1 MNFWKSLYICS
12 VKSRQSLS
20 NQTAGYCFYMTPIP
34 TDLNHFD
41 GRRFNSY
48 SNYFTKQFGGRVQK
62 ISIDAGFSCPNRDG
76 KISTGGCT
84 FCSNDAFNPSYCRP
98 EKSIKQQIE
107 EGIKF
112 HQRRYRRA
120 NKYLAYFQPFSNT
133 YKPLEELKRIY
144 AEALEPIDSRQH
156 TAQRRNDMDSK
167 AEETPEIIGIVIGT
181 RPDLVDEALLQYLN
195 EIQKTHYVMLEYGV
209 ESVYDETLKRVNRGH
224 DFATAERA
232 IHITA
237 DYGIPCG
244 AHFIFGLPGE
254 SKTMM
259 LDAAD
264 VISQLPLTTVKFHQ
278 LQIFKGTKMAEEYL
292 EHPDHF
298 HLFDLEEYIDFV
310 IDFAER
316 LNPDIVIE
324 RFAGEVPPRYL
335 VSEPWM
341 KLRYDEVL
349 SRIEKRMEERDT
361 WQGKTFI
368 QFFHATP

>member
-1 MNFWKSLYICS
+1 
-12 VKSRQSLS
+12 
-20 NQTAGYCFYMTPIP
+20 MTYPWG
-34 TDLNHFD
+34 DN
-41 GRRFNSY
+41 RRFNSY
-48 SNYFTKQFGGRVQK
+48 NNYFTKQFGSRVQK

-84 FCSNDAFNPSYCRP
+84 FCSNAAFNPSYCKP

-107 EGIKF
+107 EGVEF

-120 NKYLAYFQPFSNT
+120 NQYLAYFQPFSNT

-144 AEALEPIDSRQH
+144 AEALEPIDSIS
-156 TAQRRNDMDSK
+156 AQPITRNDMDSK
-167 AEETPEIIGIVIGT
+167 AVEAPRVIGVVIGT
-181 RPDLVDEALLQYLN
+181 RPDLIDEALLQHLN

-209 ESVYDETLKRVNRGH
+209 ESVYDETLQRVNRGH
-224 DFATAERA
+224 DFATAEKA
-232 IHITA
+232 ICTTA

-254 SKTMM
+254 SKAMM

-264 VISQLPLTTVKFHQ
+264 IISRLPLTTVKFHQ
-278 LQIFKGTKMAEEYL
+278 LQIFKDTPMAEEYL
-292 EHPDHF
+292 QHPEHF

-349 SRIEKRMEERDT
+349 NRIEKRMEERNT
-361 WQGKTFI
+361 WQGRVFNEK
-368 QFFHATP
+368 QS

>member
-1 MNFWKSLYICS
+1 
-12 VKSRQSLS
+12 
-20 NQTAGYCFYMTPIP
+20 MTYPWGD
-34 TDLNHFD
+34 T
-41 GRRFNSY
+41 RRFNSY

-84 FCSNDAFNPSYCRP
+84 FCSNAAFNPSYCRP

-107 EGIKF
+107 EGIEF

-133 YKPLEELKRIY
+133 YKPLEELKSIY
-144 AEALEPIDSRQH
+144 EQAFEAIDSIP
-156 TAQRRNDMDSK
+156 AQPSARNDMASK
-167 AEETPEIIGIVIGT
+167 PEIIGIVIGT
-181 RPDLVDEALLQYLN
+181 RPDLIDEDILQYLS
-195 EIQKTHYVMLEYGV
+195 EIQQRHYVMLEYGV

-224 DFATAERA
+224 DFATAEKA
-232 IHITA
+232 IRLTA
-237 DYGIPCG
+237 EHNIPCG

-259 LDAAD
+259 LDAAET
-264 VISQLPLTTVKFHQ
+264 ISQLPLTTVKFHQ
-278 LQIFKGTKMAEEYL
+278 LQIFKDTKMAEEYQQ
-292 EHPDHF
+292 HPEYF

-349 SRIEKRMEERDT
+349 SRIERRMEERGT
-361 WQGKTFI
+361 WQGKKVKI
-368 QFFHATP
+368 PQNHEKVSHNRKNVTP

>member
-1 MNFWKSLYICS
+1 
-12 VKSRQSLS
+12 
-20 NQTAGYCFYMTPIP
+20 MTYPWG
-34 TDLNHFD
+34 DN
-41 GRRFNSY
+41 RRFNSY

-76 KISTGGCT
+76 KLSTGGCT
-84 FCSNDAFNPSYCRP
+84 FCSNAAFNPSYCKP

-107 EGIKF
+107 EGIEF
-112 HQRRYRRA
+112 HQKRYRRA
-120 NKYLAYFQPFSNT
+120 SKYLAYFQPFSNT
-133 YKPLEELKRIY
+133 YKPLEKLKGIY
-144 AEALEPIDSRQH
+144 QQALE
-156 TAQRRNDMDSK
+156 M
-167 AEETPEIIGIVIGT
+167 PEIAGIVIGT
-181 RPDLVDEALLQYLN
+181 RPDLVDEQILQYLN
-195 EIQKTHYVMLEYGV
+195 KIQQTHYVMLEYGV

-224 DFATAERA
+224 NFATAERA
-232 IHITA
+232 IRLTA
-237 DYGIPCG
+237 QYGIPCG

-254 SKTMM
+254 TKAMM

-264 VISQLPLTTVKFHQ
+264 IISRLPLTTVKFHQ
-278 LQIFKGTKMAEEYL
+278 LQIFKDTKMAEEYQQ
-292 EHPDHF
+292 HPEHF

-349 SRIEKRMEERDT
+349 AKIEKRMEERGT
-361 WQGKTFI
+361 WQGKEFSLN
-368 QFFHATP
+368 H

>member
-1 MNFWKSLYICS
+1 
-12 VKSRQSLS
+12 
-20 NQTAGYCFYMTPIP
+20 MTYPWG
-34 TDLNHFD
+34 DN
-41 GRRFNSY
+41 RRFNSY

-76 KISTGGCT
+76 KLSTGGCT
-84 FCSNDAFNPSYCRP
+84 FCSNAAFNPSYCKP

-107 EGIKF
+107 EGIEF
-112 HQRRYRRA
+112 HQKRYRRA
-120 NKYLAYFQPFSNT
+120 SKYLAYFQPFSNT
-133 YKPLEELKRIY
+133 YKPLEKLKGIY
-144 AEALEPIDSRQH
+144 QQALE
-156 TAQRRNDMDSK
+156 M
-167 AEETPEIIGIVIGT
+167 PEIAGIVIGT
-181 RPDLVDEALLQYLN
+181 RPDLVDEQILQYLN
-195 EIQKTHYVMLEYGV
+195 KIQQTHYVMLEYGV

-224 DFATAERA
+224 NFATAERA
-232 IHITA
+232 IRLTA
-237 DYGIPCG
+237 QYGILCG

-254 SKTMM
+254 TKAMM

-264 VISQLPLTTVKFHQ
+264 IISRLPLTTVKFHQ
-278 LQIFKGTKMAEEYL
+278 LQIFKDTKMAEEYQQ
-292 EHPDHF
+292 HPENF

-349 SRIEKRMEERDT
+349 ARIEKRMEERET
-361 WQGKTFI
+361 WQGRYYQDI
-368 QFFHATP
+368 TPA

>member
-1 MNFWKSLYICS
+1 
-12 VKSRQSLS
+12 
-20 NQTAGYCFYMTPIP
+20 MTPIP

-76 KISTGGCT
+76 KTSTGGCT

-107 EGIKF
+107 EGIEF

-120 NKYLAYFQPFSNT
+120 NKYLAYFQSFSNT

-144 AEALEPIDSRQH
+144 GQAFEL
-156 TAQRRNDMDSK
+156 
-167 AEETPEIIGIVIGT
+167 PEIIGIVIGT

-195 EIQKTHYVMLEYGV
+195 ELQKSHYVMLEYGV
-209 ESVYDETLKRVNRGH
+209 ESVYDDTLRRVNRGH
-224 DFATAERA
+224 DFATAEKA
-232 IHITA
+232 IQLTA
-237 DYGIPCG
+237 QYGIPCG

-264 VISQLPLTTVKFHQ
+264 IISRLPLTTVKFHQ

-292 EHPDHF
+292 EHPEHF

-316 LNPDIVIE
+316 FNPDIVIE

-349 SRIEKRMEERDT
+349 AKIEKRMEERDT
-361 WQGKTFI
+361 WQGKTYR
-368 QFFHATP
+368 

>member
-1 MNFWKSLYICS
+1 MLFPW
-12 VKSRQSLS
+12 
-20 NQTAGYCFYMTPIP
+20 
-34 TDLNHFD
+34 DD
-41 GRRFNSY
+41 ERRFNSY

-84 FCSNDAFNPSYCRP
+84 FCSNAAFNPSYCQP
-98 EKSIKQQIE
+98 EKSIRQQIE
-107 EGIKF
+107 EGIEF
-112 HQRRYRRA
+112 HQKRYRRT

-133 YKPLEELKRIY
+133 YKPLEELKSIY
-144 AEALEPIDSRQH
+144 NQAFVAIDSRQH
-156 TAQRRNDMDSK
+156 TTQHRNDMTSK
-167 AEETPEIIGIVIGT
+167 ALEGMSLTSSNAKHFRAKDCAEMESMPSKTMEEPTIAGIVIGT
-181 RPDLVDEALLQYLN
+181 RPDLIDEALLQYLN

-209 ESVYDETLKRVNRGH
+209 ESVYEETLKRVNRGH
-224 DFATAERA
+224 DFATAEKA
-232 IHITA
+232 IRMTA
-237 DYGIPCG
+237 EYGIPCG

-254 SKTMM
+254 TKTMM

-264 VISQLPLTTVKFHQ
+264 IISKLPLTTVKFHQ

-292 EHPDHF
+292 QHPEHF

-349 SRIEKRMEERDT
+349 SRIEKRMEERGT
-361 WQGKTFI
+361 WQGRLYPN
-368 QFFHATP
+368 QP

>member
-1 MNFWKSLYICS
+1 MSYPWGDN
-12 VKSRQSLS
+12 
-20 NQTAGYCFYMTPIP
+20 
-34 TDLNHFD
+34 
-41 GRRFNSY
+41 RRFNSY

-84 FCSNDAFNPSYCRP
+84 FCSNAAFNPSYCRP
-98 EKSIKQQIE
+98 EKSIRQQIE
-107 EGIKF
+107 EGIEF
-112 HQRRYRRA
+112 HQKRYRRA
-120 NKYLAYFQPFSNT
+120 NQYLAYFQPFSNT
-133 YKPLEELKRIY
+133 YKPLAELKRIY
-144 AEALEPIDSRQH
+144 SEALEVPSIL
-156 TAQRRNDMDSK
+156 
-167 AEETPEIIGIVIGT
+167 GIVIGT
-181 RPDLVDEALLQYLN
+181 RPDLIDEAILQHLN

-209 ESVYDETLKRVNRGH
+209 ESVYDETLRCVNRGH
-224 DFATAERA
+224 DFATAEKA
-232 IHITA
+232 IRMTA

-254 SKTMM
+254 TKAMM

-264 VISQLPLTTVKFHQ
+264 IISRLPLTTIKFHQ
-278 LQIFKGTKMAEEYL
+278 LQIFKDTKMAEEYQL
-292 EHPDHF
+292 HPVHF

-341 KLRYDEVL
+341 KLRYDAVL
-349 SRIEKRMEERDT
+349 SRIEKRMEERGS
-361 WQGKTFI
+361 WQGRLYLEK
-368 QFFHATP
+368 

>member
-1 MNFWKSLYICS
+1 
-12 VKSRQSLS
+12 
-20 NQTAGYCFYMTPIP
+20 MTYPWG
-34 TDLNHFD
+34 DN
-41 GRRFNSY
+41 RRFNSY

-84 FCSNDAFNPSYCRP
+84 FCSNEAFNPSYCRP

-107 EGIKF
+107 EGIAF

-144 AEALEPIDSRQH
+144 SQALQPIDSKR
-156 TAQRRNDMDSK
+156 TSSARNDMGC
-167 AEETPEIIGIVIGT
+167 EPLVTPQIIGIVIGT
-181 RPDLVDEALLQYLN
+181 RPDLVDESILQYLS
-195 EIQKTHYVMLEYGV
+195 EIQQTHYVMLEYGV

-224 DFATAERA
+224 DYATAEKA
-232 IHITA
+232 IRMTA

-254 SKTMM
+254 TKNMM

-264 VISQLPLTTVKFHQ
+264 IISQLPLTTVKFHQ
-278 LQIFKGTKMAEEYL
+278 LQIFKGTTMATQYL
-292 EHPDHF
+292 EHPEHF

-316 LNPDIVIE
+316 LSPDIVIE

-349 SRIEKRMEERDT
+349 AKIEKRMEERQT
-361 WQGKTFI
+361 WQGRCYHGI
-368 QFFHATP
+368 IL

>member
-1 MNFWKSLYICS
+1 
-12 VKSRQSLS
+12 
-20 NQTAGYCFYMTPIP
+20 MTYPWG
-34 TDLNHFD
+34 DE
-41 GRRFNSY
+41 RRFNSY

-84 FCSNDAFNPSYCRP
+84 FCSNAAFNPSYCRP
-98 EKSIKQQIE
+98 EKSIMQQIE
-107 EGIKF
+107 EGIEF

-120 NKYLAYFQPFSNT
+120 NRYLVYFQAFSNT
-133 YKPLEELKRIY
+133 YKPLEELKSIY
-144 AEALEPIDSRQH
+144 KQALEAIDSYPSHRPP
-156 TAQRRNDMDSK
+156 RNDMASK
-167 AEETPEIIGIVIGT
+167 ALEAPRIIGIVIGT
-181 RPDLVDEALLQYLN
+181 RPDLIDEALLQHLN
-195 EIQKTHYVMLEYGV
+195 EIQQTHYVMLEYGV
-209 ESVYDETLKRVNRGH
+209 ESVYDKTLRRVNRGH
-224 DFATAERA
+224 DFATAVKA
-232 IHITA
+232 IRMTA

-254 SKTMM
+254 TKAMM

-278 LQIFKGTKMAEEYL
+278 LQIFKDTLMAEEYL
-292 EHPDHF
+292 EHPELF

-335 VSEPWM
+335 ISEPWM

-349 SRIEKRMEERDT
+349 SRIEKRMEERNT
-361 WQGKTFI
+361 WQGKEFAP
-368 QFFHATP
+368 HPAS

>member
-1 MNFWKSLYICS
+1 MSYPWGDN
-12 VKSRQSLS
+12 
-20 NQTAGYCFYMTPIP
+20 
-34 TDLNHFD
+34 
-41 GRRFNSY
+41 RRFNSY

-84 FCSNDAFNPSYCRP
+84 FCSNEAFNPSYCRP

-107 EGIKF
+107 EGIEF
-112 HQRRYRRA
+112 HQKRYRRA

-133 YKPLEELKRIY
+133 YKPLEELKKIY
-144 AEALEPIDSRQH
+144 AQALEGIDSSLAPSH
-156 TAQRRNDMDSK
+156 ARNDMPSK
-167 AEETPEIIGIVIGT
+167 EPEIIGIVIGT

-224 DFATAERA
+224 DFATAEKA
-232 IHITA
+232 IHMTA
-237 DYGIPCG
+237 DHGIPCG

-254 SKTMM
+254 TKAMM
-259 LDAAD
+259 LDAVD
-264 VISQLPLTTVKFHQ
+264 VISRLPLTTVKFHQ

-292 EHPDHF
+292 EHPKHF

-324 RFAGEVPPRYL
+324 RFAGEVPPRFL

-349 SRIEKRMEERDT
+349 SRIEKRMEERNI
-361 WQGKTFI
+361 WQGKEF
-368 QFFHATP
+368 TPHLVS

>member
-1 MNFWKSLYICS
+1 MVYSW
-12 VKSRQSLS
+12 
-20 NQTAGYCFYMTPIP
+20 G
-34 TDLNHFD
+34 DE
-41 GRRFNSY
+41 RRFNSY
-48 SNYFTKQFGGRVQK
+48 SRYFARQFGGRVQK

-84 FCSNDAFNPSYCRP
+84 FCSNEAFNPSYCRP

-107 EGIKF
+107 EGIEF
-112 HQRRYRRA
+112 HRRRYRRA
-120 NKYLAYFQPFSNT
+120 SLYLAYFQPFSNT
-133 YKPLEELKRIY
+133 YKPLDELKCIY
-144 AEALEPIDSRQH
+144 QQAL
-156 TAQRRNDMDSK
+156 NV
-167 AEETPEIIGIVIGT
+167 PEIAGIVIGT
-181 RPDLVDEALLQYLN
+181 RPDLIDEGILQYLT

-224 DFATAERA
+224 DFATAEKA
-232 IHITA
+232 IHMTA
-237 DYGIPCG
+237 DFGIPCG

-254 SKTMM
+254 SKKIM

-264 VISQLPLTTVKFHQ
+264 IISQLPLTTVKFHQ
-278 LQIFKGTKMAEEYL
+278 LQIFKDTKMAEEYL
-292 EHPDHF
+292 QHPEAF

-316 LNPDIVIE
+316 LNPNIVIE

-349 SRIEKRMEERDT
+349 VRIEKRMEERDS
-361 WQGKTFI
+361 WQGKKYRR
-368 QFFHATP
+368 

>member
-1 MNFWKSLYICS
+1 
-12 VKSRQSLS
+12 
-20 NQTAGYCFYMTPIP
+20 MTYPWG
-34 TDLNHFD
+34 DN
-41 GRRFNSY
+41 RRFNSY
-48 SNYFTKQFGGRVQK
+48 SRYFAKQFGGRVQK
-62 ISIDAGFSCPNRDG
+62 ISIDAGFSCPYRDG
-76 KISTGGCT
+76 KISTGGCS
-84 FCSNDAFNPSYCRP
+84 FCSNEAFNPSYCRP
-98 EKSIKQQIE
+98 EKSVKQQIE
-107 EGIKF
+107 EGIEF

-133 YKPLEELKRIY
+133 YKPLEELKGIY
-144 AEALEPIDSRQH
+144 SQTFEALDSLLP
-156 TAQRRNDMDSK
+156 TCPRRNDMASK
-167 AEETPEIIGIVIGT
+167 ALEKPEIVGIVIGT
-181 RPDLVDEALLQYLN
+181 RPDLIDEAILQYLN

-209 ESVYDETLKRVNRGH
+209 ESVYDETLRRVNRGH
-224 DFATAERA
+224 DYATAEKA
-232 IHITA
+232 IRMTA
-237 DYGIPCG
+237 DNGIPCG

-259 LDAAD
+259 LNAAD
-264 VISQLPLTTVKFHQ
+264 IISQLPLTTVKFHQ

-292 EHPDHF
+292 EHPEHF

-349 SRIEKRMEERDT
+349 SRIEKRMEERDA
-361 WQGKTFI
+361 WQGKMLSV
-368 QFFHATP
+368 

>member
-1 MNFWKSLYICS
+1 MS
-12 VKSRQSLS
+12 
-20 NQTAGYCFYMTPIP
+20 PIP
-34 TDLNHFD
+34 TELNHFD

-84 FCSNDAFNPSYCRP
+84 FCSNAAFNPSYCKP
-98 EKSIKQQIE
+98 EKSIRQQIE
-107 EGIKF
+107 EGIEF

-133 YKPLEELKRIY
+133 YKPLEELKSIY
-144 AEALEPIDSRQH
+144 RQALEI
-156 TAQRRNDMDSK
+156 
-167 AEETPEIIGIVIGT
+167 PEIAGIVIGT
-181 RPDLVDEALLQYLN
+181 RPDLVDEQILQYLS
-195 EIQKTHYVMLEYGV
+195 EIQQTHYVMLEYGV
-209 ESVYDETLKRVNRGH
+209 ESIYDETLVRVNRGH
-224 DFATAERA
+224 DFTTAERA
-232 IHITA
+232 IRLTA
-237 DYGIPCG
+237 QYGIPCG
-244 AHFIFGLPGE
+244 GHFIFGLPGE
-254 SKTMM
+254 TKAMM

-264 VISQLPLTTVKFHQ
+264 TISRLPLTTVKFHQ
-278 LQIFKGTKMAEEYL
+278 LQIFKNTKMAEEYQQ
-292 EHPDHF
+292 HPEHF

-316 LNPDIVIE
+316 LSPNIVIE

-349 SRIEKRMEERDT
+349 AHIEKRMEERDT
-361 WQGKTFI
+361 WQGKKFI
-368 QFFHATP
+368 QFFHAAP

>member
-1 MNFWKSLYICS
+1 
-12 VKSRQSLS
+12 
-20 NQTAGYCFYMTPIP
+20 MTYSWG
-34 TDLNHFD
+34 DE
-41 GRRFNSY
+41 RRFNSY
-48 SNYFTKQFGGRVQK
+48 SRYFAKQFGSRVQK

-84 FCSNDAFNPSYCRP
+84 FCSNEAFNPSYCRP

-107 EGIKF
+107 EGIEF

-133 YKPLEELKRIY
+133 YKPLEELKGIY
-144 AEALEPIDSRQH
+144 QQAFEAIDSPLP
-156 TAQRRNDMDSK
+156 TGPRRNDMTSK
-167 AEETPEIIGIVIGT
+167 ALEKPEIIGIVIGT
-181 RPDLVDEALLQYLN
+181 RPDLIDEGLLQYLN

-232 IHITA
+232 IRMTA
-237 DYGIPCG
+237 EYGIPCG
-244 AHFIFGLPGE
+244 AHFIFGLPSE

-292 EHPDHF
+292 EHPEHF

-349 SRIEKRMEERDT
+349 SRIEKRMEERET
-361 WQGKTFI
+361 WQGKRLSV
-368 QFFHATP
+368 

>member
-1 MNFWKSLYICS
+1 
-12 VKSRQSLS
+12 
-20 NQTAGYCFYMTPIP
+20 MTFPWG
-34 TDLNHFD
+34 DN
-41 GRRFNSY
+41 RRFNSY
-48 SNYFTKQFGGRVQK
+48 SRYFAKQFGGRVQK
-62 ISIDAGFSCPNRDG
+62 ISVDAGFSCPNRDG

-84 FCSNDAFNPSYCRP
+84 FCSNEAFNPSYCRP

-107 EGIKF
+107 EGIEF
-112 HQRRYRRA
+112 HRKRYRRA
-120 NKYLAYFQPFSNT
+120 SQYLVYFQPFSNT
-133 YKPLEELKRIY
+133 YKPLEELKSIY
-144 AEALEPIDSRQH
+144 QQALEGMSYQPTQPTDSNR
-156 TAQRRNDMDSK
+156 TVSARNDMGCK
-167 AEETPEIIGIVIGT
+167 PLETPKIIGIVIGT
-181 RPDLVDEALLQYLN
+181 RPDLIDDTILQYLN
-195 EIQKTHYVMLEYGV
+195 EIQQTHYVILEYGV

-232 IHITA
+232 IHMTA

-254 SKTMM
+254 TKAMM

-264 VISQLPLTTVKFHQ
+264 IISQLPLTTVKFHQ
-278 LQIFKGTKMAEEYL
+278 LQIFKGTKMAEEYQA
-292 EHPDHF
+292 HPEAF

-324 RFAGEVPPRYL
+324 RFAGEVPPRFL

-349 SRIEKRMEERDT
+349 TRIEKRMEERDT
-361 WQGKTFI
+361 WQGKRLSV
-368 QFFHATP
+368 

>member
-1 MNFWKSLYICS
+1 
-12 VKSRQSLS
+12 
-20 NQTAGYCFYMTPIP
+20 MTYPWG
-34 TDLNHFD
+34 DN
-41 GRRFNSY
+41 RRFNSY

-84 FCSNDAFNPSYCRP
+84 FCSNEAFNPSYCRP

-107 EGIKF
+107 EGIEF

-133 YKPLEELKRIY
+133 YKPLEELKKIY
-144 AEALEPIDSRQH
+144 AQALEDIDTLASPCMSYRPTVGGRVSMHGESRY
-156 TAQRRNDMDSK
+156 DMPSK
-167 AEETPEIIGIVIGT
+167 PQIVGIVIGT
-181 RPDLVDEALLQYLN
+181 RPDLVDEPLLQYLN
-195 EIQKTHYVMLEYGV
+195 EIQRTHYVMLEYGV

-224 DFATAERA
+224 DYATAEKA
-232 IHITA
+232 IRMTA

-254 SKTMM
+254 TKDMM

-264 VISQLPLTTVKFHQ
+264 IISQLPLTTVKFHQ
-278 LQIFKGTKMAEEYL
+278 LQIFKGTTMATEYL
-292 EHPDHF
+292 EHPEHL

-316 LNPDIVIE
+316 LSPDIVIE

-349 SRIEKRMEERDT
+349 AKIEKRMEERQT
-361 WQGKTFI
+361 WQGRCYHGI
-368 QFFHATP
+368 IS

>member
-1 MNFWKSLYICS
+1 
-12 VKSRQSLS
+12 
-20 NQTAGYCFYMTPIP
+20 MTYPWG
-34 TDLNHFD
+34 DN
-41 GRRFNSY
+41 RRFNSY

-84 FCSNDAFNPSYCRP
+84 FCSNEAFNPSYCRP

-107 EGIKF
+107 EGIEF

-144 AEALEPIDSRQH
+144 SQAFEAIDSISSH
-156 TAQRRNDMDSK
+156 PNTRNGMTSK
-167 AEETPEIIGIVIGT
+167 AMETPKIVGIVIGT
-181 RPDLVDEALLQYLN
+181 RPDLINEALLQYLN

-224 DFATAERA
+224 DFATAEKA
-232 IHITA
+232 IRMTA
-237 DYGIPCG
+237 DFGIPCG

-254 SKTMM
+254 TKAMM

-264 VISQLPLTTVKFHQ
+264 IISQLPLTTVKFHQ
-278 LQIFKGTKMAEEYL
+278 LQIFKGTTMAEEYL
-292 EHPDHF
+292 EHPEHF

-310 IDFAER
+310 IDFAEQ

-349 SRIEKRMEERDT
+349 SRIEKRMEERNT
-361 WQGKTFI
+361 WQGKEF
-368 QFFHATP
+368 ATHPAS